1 MDFKFGNDSSGSQQN
16 EVPGEKKNQ
25 SALLVLLLILIGGFT
40 YVYFFTALIKPLDA
54 EKKGEATATAQNI
67 VKIPLPPREGGP
79 AKPEE
84 KVSGKTEPIKAA
96 APATAAAVP
105 AAKPAVV
112 AAKPAPLP
120 AAKSAPAPAKLKDE
134 PKKAEAPKSAE
145 KKPVSAA
152 VADKNSAKVPTANVA
167 DKKPAVVDKMSATV
181 KETKTKPASDKQ
193 AKSESAVKPQK
204 TATGLWSLIVGNY
217 VLEETLSADMGR
229 VRKAGFEPVIN
240 SSERKKTAMNR
251 LFVSESIDRNTALS
265 TLEKLKRH
273 TSDAFVIEQ
282 GGKFHVY
289 AGSYSQN
296 EAVNSEKERLK
307 AAGFPVTVKRT
318 DISIP
323 SHNLSVGPFNSKKE
337 AEAALGKLKSAGI
350 KASLSQK

>member
-1 MDFKFGNDSSGSQQN
+1 MDFKSGNDSTGSQQS
-16 EVPGEKKNQ
+16 EVPGEKKSQ
-25 SALLVLLLILIGGFT
+25 SALLVLLLILIGVFS

-54 EKKGEATATAQNI
+54 QKKAEATATTQNI

-79 AKPEE
+79 AKPDM
-84 KVSGKTEPIKAA
+84 KVSGKTEPIKVA
-96 APATAAAVP
+96 APATVAAVP
-105 AAKPAVV
+105 TAKPAVET
-112 AAKPAPLP
+112 ARPASLP
-120 AAKSAPAPAKLKDE
+120 TAKSAPAPAKSKDD
-134 PKKAEAPKSAE
+134 PKRAEAAKPAE
-145 KKPVSAA
+145 KRPPSAA
-152 VADKNSAKVPTANVA
+152 AADKNGAKAPAANVE
-167 DKKPAVVDKMSATV
+167 DKKPAADDKMSASTKEV
-181 KETKTKPASDKQ
+181 KKKPASDKQ
-193 AKSESAVKPQK
+193 AKPESVVKPQK
-204 TATGLWSLIVGNY
+204 TATGSWSLIVGNY

-240 SSERKKTAMNR
+240 SSARKKTAMNR
-251 LFVSESIDRNTALS
+251 LFVSESNDRATALS

-282 GGKFHVY
+282 GGMFHVY

-318 DISIP
+318 DIAIP

-337 AEAALGKLKSAGI
+337 AEAALGKLKGAGL
-350 KASLSQK
+350 KATLSQK

>member
-1 MDFKFGNDSSGSQQN
+1 MDFKFGNDSTGSQQN
-16 EVPGEKKNQ
+16 EAPGEKKSQ

-54 EKKGEATATAQNI
+54 QKKGAATVTAQDI
-67 VKIPLPPREGGP
+67 VKIPLPPREGGT
-79 AKPEE
+79 AKSEE
-84 KVSGKTEPIKAA
+84 KASDKTEPIKAA
-96 APATAAAVP
+96 APATVAAAPTV
-105 AAKPAVV
+105 KPAIE
-112 AAKPAPLP
+112 AAKPAPPP
-120 AAKSAPAPAKLKDE
+120 AAKNSPAPAKLKVE
-134 PKKAEAPKSAE
+134 PKKTEATKHSE
-145 KKPVSAA
+145 KKPLSAA
-152 VADKNSAKVPTANVA
+152 AVVKNSAKVPAANVE
-167 DKKPAVVDKMSATV
+167 DKKPAVVDKKSASV
-181 KETKTKPASDKQ
+181 KETQNKMALDKQ
-193 AKSESAVKPQK
+193 AKPESAVKPQK
-204 TATGLWSLIVGNY
+204 TATGSWSLIVGNY
-217 VLEETLSADMGR
+217 VLEETLSTDMGR
-229 VRKAGFEPVIN
+229 LRKAGFEPVIN
-240 SSERKKTAMNR
+240 SSARKKTAMNR
-251 LFVSESIDRNTALS
+251 LFVSEYNDRATALS

-282 GGKFHVY
+282 GGRFHVY

-337 AEAALGKLKSAGI
+337 AEAALGKLKSAGV